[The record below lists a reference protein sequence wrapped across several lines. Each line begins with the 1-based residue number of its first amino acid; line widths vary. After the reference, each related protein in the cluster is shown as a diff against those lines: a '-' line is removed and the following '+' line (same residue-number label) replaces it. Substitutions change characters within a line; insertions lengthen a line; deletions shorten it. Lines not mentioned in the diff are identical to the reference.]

1 MRVTAALLLLAGPA
15 LAGSYRPPP
24 SLELLD
30 LRGQVSFN
38 PTPVNASLI
47 PPRNPGGRPK
57 DCPPCFNLQVSCGLW
72 RTGLSDTL
80 TAMSGTPAP
89 TASCASAR
97 KVGAVSTAK
106 NDKACKGF
114 KLRNPVDDMLFGQD
128 KHKDKDGDKDGD
140 GGDDEIPDMV
150 CYQGG
155 VAIERNFQMCDV
167 TNRKIRDTIPDNK
180 PPQVTFSCEAG
191 GHHANGS
198 DIMSLYDP
206 TAIGNEKGTCGFQ
219 FWVDR
224 IESFYCKLTECTW
237 ELDQTVSANETHYKC
252 ENIECACVPGR
263 FLCGENGSVNIDDFL
278 TEEVRGPG
286 SFNCISG
293 KGCTF
298 EEPAMNKLIND
309 IFGDSSITL
318 DCESGEC
325 VHYSQVPGYVPPAQ
339 PDNTKFIAL
348 MGALSVSLFLAA
360 FFWYMG
366 RNNDASGFSGIKL
379 PEDEAARLMA
389 EHVPATLHFSN
400 ISYTLPSGKHIL
412 EHVTGTCRPGEVLAI
427 MGASG
432 AGKSTLLD
440 ILARKSKTGKVSG
453 EMYVNGR
460 TIDNSTFRRIE
471 GFVDQEDTLLPT
483 LTVYETVLFSALLRL
498 PREMSYEAK
507 VYRTLETMNELG
519 ILGIRDA
526 RIGESGKRSISGGE
540 KRRVSIACEL
550 VTGPSILFLDEPTS
564 GLDSYNA
571 YNVIDALK
579 TLAKQYNRTV
589 IFTIHQP
596 QSNIVALFDRLL
608 ILAKGQLVFSGK
620 QSNAQAHFES
630 NGYPCPPGYN
640 IADYVIDVTVDA
652 AGDARK
658 MTGGNGLPTAH
669 SGGNGGIQD
678 PEAGF
683 SRRAAQSSS
692 TSTDDE
698 ASVSQSG
705 IKMKA
710 AKLLGAFTSTSGT
723 TTPAE
728 SVTPIPEALA
738 SLVLA
743 CRGSDDMKIVEAEV
757 HRIET
762 GETPN
767 GGEQRD
773 IAEETAMLK
782 GYDKAG
788 FWTQFKVLSGRAFR
802 NLYRNPMLMAAHYAV
817 AICAGFLCGFFFY
830 HVTNDIPGFQ

>member
-1 MRVTAALLLLAGPA
+1 
-15 LAGSYRPPP
+15 
-24 SLELLD
+24 
-30 LRGQVSFN
+30 
-38 PTPVNASLI
+38 
-47 PPRNPGGRPK
+47 
-57 DCPPCFNLQVSCGLW
+57 
-72 RTGLSDTL
+72 
-80 TAMSGTPAP
+80 
-89 TASCASAR
+89 
-97 KVGAVSTAK
+97 
-106 NDKACKGF
+106 
-114 KLRNPVDDMLFGQD
+114 
-128 KHKDKDGDKDGD
+128 
-140 GGDDEIPDMV
+140 
-150 CYQGG
+150 
-155 VAIERNFQMCDV
+155 
-167 TNRKIRDTIPDNK
+167 
-180 PPQVTFSCEAG
+180 
-191 GHHANGS
+191 
-198 DIMSLYDP
+198 
-206 TAIGNEKGTCGFQ
+206 
-219 FWVDR
+219 
-224 IESFYCKLTECTW
+224 
-237 ELDQTVSANETHYKC
+237 
-252 ENIECACVPGR
+252 
-263 FLCGENGSVNIDDFL
+263 
-278 TEEVRGPG
+278 
-286 SFNCISG
+286 
-293 KGCTF
+293 
-298 EEPAMNKLIND
+298 
-309 IFGDSSITL
+309 
-318 DCESGEC
+318 
-325 VHYSQVPGYVPPAQ
+325 
-339 PDNTKFIAL
+339 
-348 MGALSVSLFLAA
+348 
-360 FFWYMG
+360 MG
-366 RNNDASGFSGIKL
+366 RNNDASGGFSSIKL

-400 ISYTLPSGKHIL
+400 ISYTLPSGKSLL
-412 EHVTGTCRPGEVLAI
+412 EHVTGTCRPGEILAI

-440 ILARKSKTGKVSG
+440 ILARKAKTGKVSG
-453 EMYVNGR
+453 AMYVNGR
-460 TIDNSTFRRIE
+460 EIDNATFRRIE

-608 ILAKGQLVFSGK
+608 ILAKGQLVYSGK
-620 QSNAQAHFES
+620 QSNAQAHFEA

-658 MTGGNGLPTAH
+658 MTGGDELPAARASTSADR
-669 SGGNGGIQD
+669 D
-678 PEAGF
+678 PETGF
-683 SRRAAQSSS
+683 AQRAQRGQASSS
-692 TSTDDE
+692 STDDE
-698 ASVSQSG
+698 RSITQSGKG

-710 AKLLGAFTSTSGT
+710 AKILGAFTSTSGSS
-723 TTPAE
+723 TPTEPA
-728 SVTPIPEALA
+728 PIPEALA

-773 IAEETAMLK
+773 IAEETALLK
-782 GYDKAG
+782 GYEKAG
-788 FWTQFKVLSGRAFR
+788 FWTQFKVLSGRAFK